1 MTFDVISSELRVS
14 AASNLQPHVLKYLHT
29 QQNINTLKANQAS
42 TMSKPNVLFVLTSHN
57 KLGNLDKPTGWYLP
71 ELAHPYH
78 VLHNKVNITVA
89 SPKGGEA
96 PLDPAS
102 IEAAK
107 DDVSV
112 NFLKNNED
120 VWKTTK
126 KLSDFTGKAKDFE
139 AIFYVGGHGPM
150 FDLVD
155 DPTSQQL
162 IREFW
167 EADKIVSAVC
177 HAPAVFYDV
186 KLSDGSLLVADKEVT
201 AFTNVEEEQV
211 GLTKAVPFLPEDA
224 LDKASGGK
232 FVKASEPWGEKVA
245 ISGKLITGQNPAS
258 ATAVGEAIAK
268 ALKV

>member
-1 MTFDVISSELRVS
+1 
-14 AASNLQPHVLKYLHT
+14 
-29 QQNINTLKANQAS
+29 
-42 TMSKPNVLFVLTSHN
+42 MSKPNVLFVLTSHN
-57 KLGNLDKPTGWYLP
+57 QLGDTGKPTGWYLP

-78 VLHNKVNITVA
+78 VLRNKANITVA

-102 IEAAK
+102 IEAGK

-112 NFLKNNED
+112 AFLNND
-120 VWKTTK
+120 SQVWKTTQ
-126 KLSDFTGKAKDFE
+126 KLNDFIGKAKDFD

-155 DPTSQQL
+155 DATSQQL

-177 HAPAVFYDV
+177 HAPAVFYNA
-186 KLSDGSLLVADKEVT
+186 KLSDDSLLVAGKEVT
-201 AFTNVEEEQV
+201 AFTNAEEEQV

-224 LDKASGGK
+224 LNKASGGK
-232 FVKASEPWGEKVA
+232 FVKAAEPWGEKVVV
-245 ISGKLITGQNPAS
+245 SGRLITGQNPTS

-268 ALKV
+268 ALGV

>member
-1 MTFDVISSELRVS
+1 
-14 AASNLQPHVLKYLHT
+14 
-29 QQNINTLKANQAS
+29 
-42 TMSKPNVLFVLTSHN
+42 MSKPSILFVLTSHN
-57 KLGNLDKPTGWYLP
+57 KLGETGKPTGWYLP

-78 VLHNKVNITVA
+78 VLRNKANITVA

-112 NFLKNNED
+112 NFLKNDEQ
-120 VWKTTK
+120 VWKTTQ
-126 KLSDFTGKAKDFE
+126 KLSDFTGKAKDFD

-155 DPTSQQL
+155 DATSQQL
-162 IREFW
+162 IKEFW

-177 HAPAVFYDV
+177 HAPAVLYDV
-186 KLSDGSLLVADKEVT
+186 KLSDGSLLVAGKEVT

-211 GLTKAVPFLPEDA
+211 GLKDVVPFLPEDA
-224 LDKASGGK
+224 LNKASGGK
-232 FVKASEPWGEKVA
+232 FVKAAEPWGEKVVVV
-245 ISGKLITGQNPAS
+245 GKLITGQNPSSAS
-258 ATAVGEAIAK
+258 GVGEAIAK
-268 ALKV
+268 ALGI